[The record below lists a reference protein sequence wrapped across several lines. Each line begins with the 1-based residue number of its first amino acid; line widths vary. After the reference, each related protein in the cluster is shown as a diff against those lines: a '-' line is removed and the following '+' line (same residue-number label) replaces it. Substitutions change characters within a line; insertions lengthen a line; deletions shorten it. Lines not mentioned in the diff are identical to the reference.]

1 MMLGGKGII
10 LISIAFL
17 CVSISLYF
25 FCKRCKK
32 DQVMIRDLTSNPRVV
47 PAEIIVDG
55 QINNE
60 PYVPELPN

>member
-17 CVSISLYF
+17 CVSVSLYF
-25 FCKRCKK
+25 ICKRYKK
-32 DQVMIRDLTSNPRVV
+32 DQIMIRDLTSNPRVV

-60 PYVPELPN
+60 PYVPELPK